1 MRRLAIAAIM
11 VCFSTTPVFAQD
23 TTFTVSA
30 TGADVYRSPSTGS
43 PVIGRAPGGAV
54 VPVSRELG
62 SWVRISWP
70 AAADGVG
77 YLHVSTGRVANGA
90 PVEAVRAA
98 AGSIVRA
105 TADVSSGPT
114 RPPASEVTAARAGN
128 VARRRDVTP
137 VPHILG
143 IGGELVTGSPLGFGG
158 TARAWRGNRLGLRV
172 DVSHYA
178 MATVPTGRVSAVQVA
193 PSVLVSLG
201 DHISEYFW
209 LRPYVGTGVSL
220 QRQTPGDNSLG
231 LQTFGGGELTHA
243 SAPQLSLSADFGY
256 RSSRSTFDVFDAGG
270 FGASVSAHWYFR

>member
-23 TTFTVSA
+23 TTFTVST
-30 TGADVYRSPSTGS
+30 TGADVYLSPSTGS

-77 YLHVSTGRVANGA
+77 YLHVSMGRVANGA

-105 TADVSSGPT
+105 TADVPSESG
-114 RPPASEVTAARAGN
+114 RPQASQVTS
-128 VARRRDVTP
+128 ARRRVVTP

-172 DVSHYA
+172 DVSRYA
-178 MATVPTGRVSAVQVA
+178 MAAVPTGRVSAVHVA

-231 LQTFGGGELTHA
+231 FQTFGGGELTHA
-243 SAPQLSLSADFGY
+243 SAPQLALSADFGY